1 MWGYY
6 QFVEIQAESGA
17 KRVLLIEADAH
28 LAHPPWINGGESMV
42 KAVAGDAKPAQ
53 IYSIGTSGGASVNQ
67 RLGDVAITN
76 GGTLQLKEPENVPSG
91 LSGKTF
97 TSNWFPDLSLIPKV
111 QPLFFPMSSRCAGPP
126 SRCERLRRL
135 RRKAGSFPRPPPSGM
150 TSREASLFTALSS
163 AGHNQRPVLFTGQ
176 GATPE
181 SIFAKNFRMST
192 IKRSGCS
199 RAAKCPPFGMRVF
212 CTMLYV

>member
-1 MWGYY
+1 
-6 QFVEIQAESGA
+6 
-17 KRVLLIEADAH
+17 
-28 LAHPPWINGGESMV
+28 MV

-67 RLGDVAITN
+67 RLSDVAITN

-111 QPLFFPMSSRCAGPP
+111 QPLFFPMSSRCAGRP
-126 SRCERLRRL
+126 SR
-135 RRKAGSFPRPPPSGM
+135 
-150 TSREASLFTALSS
+150 
-163 AGHNQRPVLFTGQ
+163 AGHNQRLVLFTGQ

-212 CTMLYV
+212 CTMLYA